1 MENKGFYEG
10 EYMPK
15 MHKIG
20 KLTGFLGA
28 ILSFLPALVLGSCL
42 WTSSETGSTWP
53 PHLFPQPAHSDFSG
67 S

>member
-28 ILSFLPALVLGSCL
+28 ILSFLPALVLAVVYGL
-42 WTSSETGSTWP
+42 LP
-53 PHLFPQPAHSDFSG
+53 KPAALATAFI
-67 S
+67 